1 MIRKLRWK
9 VVAVTMLAVSAVLL
23 AVFAG
28 VCFNARSALRQN
40 TEHQLQLALQQ
51 GANDL
56 FRPGRD
62 EGSLPCFVAEVYP
75 TGTIR
80 VSGSSYYQLD
90 DAALAQI
97 VAACAEQ
104 PENSGILKDYHLRY
118 LRQGSPLSLR
128 IAFTDSS
135 LEQAAL
141 SSLVRTAL
149 VVGVAALAVL
159 LVCSYFL
166 SALVTRPVE
175 KAWQEQQRFL
185 SDASHELKT
194 PLTVV
199 LSSTELLAE
208 HTADN
213 ADAAPYVENIRAEG
227 QRMRHLVE
235 DMLTLSRAESGQ
247 TRTVFT
253 AVDLSDLTAGA
264 VLRFE
269 PVAYEAGRQLDDRIT
284 EGLTVS
290 GDAAQLTQLIG
301 ILLDNGIKYAPEGS
315 FVRLALCARD
325 RQAVLTVENG
335 GEPIPPDQLP
345 HLFERFYRADASRS
359 DHGSFGLGLSIA
371 QTIAHAH
378 GGTIRAESD
387 RQSTRL
393 IVTLPLQRT

>member
-90 DAALAQI
+90 DTDLRQI
-97 VAACAEQ
+97 VSACLEQ
-104 PENSGILKDYHLRY
+104 SADSGVLKSYHLRY
-118 LRQGSPLSLR
+118 LRAASPLSLR
-128 IAFTDSS
+128 IAFTDSYP
-135 LEQAAL
+135 EQATL
-141 SSLVRTAL
+141 RSLVRTC
-149 VVGVAALAVL
+149 VVIGLAALAVL
-159 LVCSYFL
+159 LVCCWFL
-166 SALVTRPVE
+166 AGFITRPVE
-175 KAWQEQQRFL
+175 KAWAAQQRFL

-199 LSSTELLAE
+199 LSSAELLGE
-208 HTADN
+208 HALPGSREGT
-213 ADAAPYVENIRAEG
+213 YVDNIRAESL
-227 QRMRHLVE
+227 RMRALVE
-235 DMLTLSRAESGQ
+235 DMLTLSRTESGAP
-247 TRTVFT
+247 T
-253 AVDLSDLTAGA
+253 APFADVDLSDLAAGT

-269 PVAYEAGRQLDDRIT
+269 PVAYEAGRQLCDDIAP
-284 EGLTVS
+284 GLTVS
-290 GDAAQLTQLIG
+290 GDENALVQLIG

-315 FVRLALCARD
+315 FVRLTLTQQERK
-325 RQAVLTVENG
+325 AVLTVENG
-335 GEPIPPDQLP
+335 GEPIPPEALP
-345 HLFERFYRADASRS
+345 HLFDRFYRADASRS

-371 QTIAHAH
+371 QAIARSH
-378 GGTIRAESD
+378 GGEIRAESD
-387 RQSTRL
+387 ERSTRM
-393 IVTLPLQRT
+393 IVTLPLKR